1 MAATTEAP
9 HPRMTALTGP
19 HAALTGPGTA
29 GAPRGVGE
37 RPGPGPDGAP
47 PAPFSN
53 WGNGCSGLAPCAG
66 GVGYP
71 DSNREAQMPTINMMV
86 RTRSGVGHGH

>member
-9 HPRMTALTGP
+9 HPRMTALTGPHAALTGP

-47 PAPFSN
+47 PAPFSTRAVN
-53 WGNGCSGLAPCAG
+53 LPSDKKPPAA
-66 GVGYP
+66 
-71 DSNREAQMPTINMMV
+71 DSAV
-86 RTRSGVGHGH
+86 